1 MYPILAR
8 YGPFFLFSF
17 TVIMGL
23 GILAGIGLTAVLAR
37 GNNKDHANWLDGLL
51 LALVMAIIGGRIAF
65 VWVNWDYYQEH
76 VREISLVWRGGLS
89 YHGAIVAGLITLLAW
104 TLFRRH
110 SFAYLAG
117 LLAPALILGSIF
129 GWLACWFDGCA
140 FGRETGFGLLAA
152 DLPDSY
158 GVFAL
163 RYQTQWMG
171 LALCLIIFIIVIG
184 LRRRLQPIRV
194 FWLTLFLLSL
204 GRVFVSYFRGDEM
217 PLIGAYRIDT
227 LFDGTLALL
236 SVIALL
242 AAAILGKMATQRG
255 SGFRPRRYNE

>member
-23 GILAGIGLTAVLAR
+23 GILAGIGLTALLAR
-37 GNNKDHANWLDGLL
+37 GKNKDQANWLDGLL

-65 VWVNWDYYQEH
+65 VWVNWDYYLNH
-76 VREISLVWRGGLS
+76 IGEISLVWHGGLS
-89 YHGAIVAGLITLLAW
+89 YHGAIVAGLITLAAW
-104 TLFRRH
+104 ALFRQY

-140 FGRETGFGLLAA
+140 YGRETGFGPLAA
-152 DLPDSY
+152 DLPDSF

-184 LRRRLQPIRV
+184 FHRRLQPIMV

-204 GRVFVSYFRGDEM
+204 SRVIVSYFRGDEM
-217 PLIGAYRIDT
+217 PLIGAYRIDM

-236 SVIALL
+236 SAITLV
-242 AAAILGKMATQRG
+242 AAAILGNRASHQA
-255 SGFRPRRYNE
+255 